1 MLQGTF
7 SQKIGCSWQEMQ
19 ILFLQEMPK
28 NKNHGALKKII
39 SSCRC
44 WSSWTG
50 LPREVVESPSLED
63 STSCKSCGCGTKGHG
78 LMLGLSMSV
87 CGWT

>member
-1 MLQGTF
+1 
-7 SQKIGCSWQEMQ
+7 MQ
-19 ILFLQEMPK
+19 IQFLQETPE
-28 NKNHGALKKII
+28 NKNSEALKKII
-39 SSCRC
+39 SSCRW

-63 STSCKSCGCGTKGHG
+63 STPFKSCGCGTKGRG
-78 LMLGLSMSV
+78 LMLGLSRSG

>member
-7 SQKIGCSWQEMQ
+7 SQKTGCSCLEMQ

-44 WSSWTG
+44 WSNWTG

-63 STSCKSCGCGTKGHG
+63 STPSKSCGCGTKGRG
-78 LMLGLSMSV
+78 FMLGLSMSG